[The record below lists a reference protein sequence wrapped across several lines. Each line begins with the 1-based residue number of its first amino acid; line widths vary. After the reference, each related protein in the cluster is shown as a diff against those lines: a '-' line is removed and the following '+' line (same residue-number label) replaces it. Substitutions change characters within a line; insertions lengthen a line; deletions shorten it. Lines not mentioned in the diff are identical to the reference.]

1 MRRLLVV
8 AVVASV
14 WLSACG
20 GGSPSSPSPTPG
32 PPWSQS
38 GIGDTVFNMPVDV
51 ARVHVVAT
59 YPGNASNFVVWI
71 NSTRLLVNEL
81 LGTGFGQTTY
91 DGTLLTGGGGVVS
104 ITNSSGVTWSFT
116 EVR

>member
-1 MRRLLVV
+1 MRSLTVVV
-8 AVVASV
+8 ALA

-20 GGSPSSPSPTPG
+20 GGSPSSPSSI
-32 PPWSQS
+32 PWSHT
-38 GIGDTVFNMPVDV
+38 GTGDAVFTMPADV

-59 YPGNASNFVVWI
+59 YAGNASNFIVWI
-71 NSTRLLVNEL
+71 DSTRLLVNEL

-104 ITNSSGVTWSFT
+104 ITKSSGVVWSFT